1 LASNRSNISD
11 EGENLPPHE
20 GETPMEVNHVRQHR
34 RSNEE
39 GTPKEKW
46 TKYIIISAISI
57 VVVGGIFAAV
67 QFIK

>member
-1 LASNRSNISD
+1 M
-11 EGENLPPHE
+11 
-20 GETPMEVNHVRQHR
+20 PMEVLIMFDSIEDQMKNVAM
-34 RSNEE
+34 E

-57 VVVGGIFAAV
+57 AAVGGIFAAV